1 MKKSLVSILLIAAV
15 LLTACGSGN
24 SQPAAT
30 PTTFPTPE
38 TVAPPTDA
46 PTLVP
51 TVARPA
57 QPVIDAALL
66 ANDWHWIGLSDPT
79 QQLAIEKPA
88 DYVLA
93 FQGDGTVLIKAD
105 CNNATGTYQT
115 DNGAISITVGPMT
128 MAACPPGS
136 RSDQF
141 VTLIGNVARYSF
153 KDGNLYIDLKADGGT
168 LTFAPPDALGG
179 DDSTAPGQESLQAQP
194 WQWTSFTGAAE
205 QFNVTDPG
213 SYMVTFAID
222 GSVSIKADC
231 NNAAG
236 TYTTNDG
243 ALTITVGPMTLAAC
257 PPGSRS
263 DQFVKLLSNA
273 ARYHFLNGGLYIDL
287 KADGGTMAF
296 APVRGAAAPAK
307 SNTASATGSLPA
319 DLTAQLDRWL
329 QSLVSS
335 DPKDPM
341 MAAPGVILLVDTP
354 QGRYL
359 KAAGVSSLEQNTPMR
374 PEDIMKIG
382 SNTKSMTVA
391 LLMQLQE
398 AGVLSLDDQLSKW
411 LPEWAAKLPNG
422 NNMTLRQIAQ
432 HTAGLWDYADQLMG
446 SGLTDPAKLKQG
458 YTPAEIM
465 QYCVDQGKP
474 VGEPGKQWSYSNCGY
489 ILLGMIAEKATGQKL
504 GELYQQRIFDPL
516 GMKSAALIDGI
527 PQPGQVTSNGYYW
540 QPDGTPLNTKD
551 WNMSQGWAAGANVM
565 TAADLA
571 TYGEGL
577 AAGKLFKQADSLP
590 QMLTFDAKAL
600 MSAGFPYGLGLF
612 DVGDGYWGH
621 EGATLGFQS
630 LWFTN
635 PDTGITVV
643 GLSNSGSFEGYNFI
657 NVINILQQGGAQP
670 VSAVGLLNLGP
681 LPVDW
686 EWVQTASPT
695 GVTDVPAGTRL
706 TLTKG
711 GAAVVKNDLCPT
723 YANGK
728 FTVDA
733 DQHIGFKFDAPDASC
748 TAPGDA
754 AKLAELLTHAAFW
767 RFKDGLLA
775 VELAADGGTL
785 LFKYKQ

>member
-30 PTTFPTPE
+30 STTYPTPE

-46 PTLVP
+46 PELVP

-57 QPVIDAALL
+57 QPVIDTALL
-66 ANDWHWIGLSDPT
+66 ANDWHWIGLTDPT
-79 QQLAIEKPA
+79 QQIAIEKPT

-93 FQGDGTVLIKAD
+93 FQGDGTILVQAD
-105 CNNATGTYQT
+105 CNNATANYTT
-115 DNGAISITVGPMT
+115 ADGAITIAVGPMT
-128 MAACPPGS
+128 KAACPPGS

-194 WQWTSFTGAAE
+194 WQWTSFTGATE
-205 QFNVTDPG
+205 QFNITDPG
-213 SYMVTFAID
+213 SYVVTFAID

-243 ALTITVGPMTLAAC
+243 ALTITVGPMTMAAC

-296 APVRGAAAPAK
+296 APVREAAAPAQ
-307 SNTASATGSLPA
+307 TSATGTLPA

-335 DPKDPM
+335 DPKDPK

-465 QYCVDQGKP
+465 QYCVDKGKP

-612 DVGDGYWGH
+612 DIGDGYWGH

-657 NVINILQQGGAQP
+657 NVISILQQRGAQP
-670 VSAVGLLNLGP
+670 VSAMGLLNLGP

-686 EWVQTASPT
+686 EWVQTESPT
-695 GVTDVPAGTRL
+695 GVTDIQPGTLLR
-706 TLTKG
+706 LTKG
-711 GAAVVKNDLCPT
+711 GLAEMRNGLCAPYT
-723 YANGK
+723 TGT
-728 FTVDA
+728 FTVDG

-748 TAPGDA
+748 TTPGDL
-754 AKLAELLTHAAFW
+754 AKLAELLTHAAAWQF
-767 RFKDGLLA
+767 RDGLLA
-775 VELAADGGTL
+775 IELAADGGTL

>member
-15 LLTACGSGN
+15 LLTACGSGT

-30 PTTFPTPE
+30 PTTYPTPE
-38 TVAPPTDA
+38 SVAPPTDA
-46 PTLVP
+46 PALVP

-66 ANDWHWIGLSDPT
+66 ANDWYWIGLSDPT
-79 QQLAIEKPA
+79 QQIAIEKPA

-115 DNGAISITVGPMT
+115 DNGALTIAVGPMT
-128 MAACPPGS
+128 KAACPPGS

-141 VTLIGNVARYSF
+141 VTLIGNAARYHF
-153 KDGNLYIDLKADGGT
+153 KDGNLYLDLKTDGGT
-168 LTFAPPDALGG
+168 LTFAPPEALGG
-179 DDSTAPGQESLQAQP
+179 DDSMAPGQESLQAQP

-205 QFNVTDPG
+205 QFNITDPG

-222 GSVSIKADC
+222 GTVSIKADC

-236 TYTTNDG
+236 NYTTNDG
-243 ALTITVGPMTLAAC
+243 ALTITVGPMTMAAC

-287 KADGGTMAF
+287 NADGGTMAF
-296 APVRGAAAPAK
+296 APMREAAAPAK
-307 SNTASATGSLPA
+307 TSTTGTLPA

-329 QSLVSS
+329 GSLVSS
-335 DPKDPM
+335 DPQDPGQ
-341 MAAPGVILLVDTP
+341 AAPGLILLVDTP

-359 KAAGVSSLEQNTPMR
+359 KAVGVSNIEQNTPMK
-374 PEDIMKIG
+374 PEDVLEIG
-382 SNTKSMTVA
+382 SNTKSMTTV

-398 AGVLSLDDQLSKW
+398 AGVLSMDDQLSKW
-411 LPEWAAKLPNG
+411 LPEWAAQLPNG

-432 HTAGLWDYADQLMG
+432 HTAGLWDYGDDIIGAGL
-446 SGLTDPAKLKQG
+446 SGPDKLKQG

-465 QYCVDQGKP
+465 QYCVDHGKP
-474 VGEPGKQWSYSNCGY
+474 VAEPGQKWSYSNCGY
-489 ILLGMIAEKATGQKL
+489 ILLGMIAEKASGQKL

-516 GMKSAALIDGI
+516 GMKSAELIEGV
-527 PQPGQVTSNGYYW
+527 PQPGQLSSAGYWW
-540 QPDGTPLNTKD
+540 QDGTRLNMTD
-551 WNMSQGWAAGANVM
+551 MNLSQGWAAGANAM

-571 TYGEGL
+571 AYGEGL
-577 AAGKLFKQADSLP
+577 AAGKLFKQADSLQ
-590 QMLTFDAKAL
+590 QMLTFDAKSL
-600 MSAGFPYGLGLF
+600 MSLGFPYGLGLF
-612 DVGDGYWGH
+612 DAGDGYWGH
-621 EGATLGFQS
+621 AGETLGFQTI
-630 LWFTN
+630 WFTN
-635 PDTGITVV
+635 PDTGSTVV
-643 GLSNSGSFEGYNFI
+643 GLSNSGSFKAYNFL
-657 NVINILQQGGAQP
+657 NAVNILKQAGAQP
-670 VSAVGLLNLGP
+670 VSAVGLLNIGP

-686 EWVQTASPT
+686 EWVQTVSPT

-748 TAPGDA
+748 TTPGDA

-767 RFKDGLLA
+767 RFKDGLLTI
-775 VELAADGGTL
+775 ELAADGGTL

>member
-46 PTLVP
+46 PTPVP

-57 QPVIDAALL
+57 QPVIDTALL

-79 QQLAIEKPA
+79 QQIAIEQPA

-93 FQGDGTVLIKAD
+93 FQGDGTILVQAD
-105 CNNATGTYQT
+105 CNNATANYTT
-115 DNGAISITVGPMT
+115 ADGAITIAVGPMT
-128 MAACPPGS
+128 KAACPPGS

-141 VTLIGNVARYSF
+141 VTLISNVARYSF

-194 WQWTSFTGAAE
+194 WQWTSFTGATE
-205 QFNVTDPG
+205 QFNITDPG
-213 SYMVTFAID
+213 SYVVTFAID

-243 ALTITVGPMTLAAC
+243 ALTIAVGPMTMAAC

-307 SNTASATGSLPA
+307 TSTTGTLPA

-329 QSLVSS
+329 QSLAST
-335 DPKDPM
+335 DPQDPAQ
-341 MAAPGVILLVDTP
+341 AAPGVILLVDTP

-359 KAAGVSSLEQNTPMR
+359 KAAGVSSLEKNTPMK
-374 PEDIMKIG
+374 PEDVLEIG
-382 SNTKSMTVA
+382 SNTKSMTTV

-432 HTAGLWDYADQLMG
+432 HTAGLWDYGDDIIGAG
-446 SGLTDPAKLKQG
+446 ASDPAKLKQG
-458 YTPAEIM
+458 YTPEEIM
-465 QYCVDQGKP
+465 QYCVDHGKP
-474 VGEPGKQWSYSNCGY
+474 VDEPGKKWSYSNCGY
-489 ILLGMIAEKATGQKL
+489 ILLGMIAEKASGQKL

-516 GMKSAALIDGI
+516 GMKSAELIEGV
-527 PQPGQVTSNGYYW
+527 PQPGQLTSDGYWW
-540 QPDGTPLNTKD
+540 QPDGTRLNTTN
-551 WNMSQGWAAGANVM
+551 WNASQGWAAGANVM

-600 MSAGFPYGLGLF
+600 MSSGFPYGLGLF
-612 DVGDGYWGH
+612 DAGDGYWGH
-621 EGATLGFQS
+621 AGETLGFQTI
-630 LWFTN
+630 WFTN

-643 GLSNSGSFEGYNFI
+643 GFSNSASFKAYNFL
-657 NVINILQQGGAQP
+657 NAVNILKQAGAQP

-686 EWVQTASPT
+686 EWVQTESPT
-695 GVTDVPAGTRL
+695 GVTDIQPGTLLR
-706 TLTKG
+706 LTKG
-711 GAAVVKNDLCPT
+711 GSAEMRNGLCAPYT
-723 YANGK
+723 TGT
-728 FTVDA
+728 FTVDG
-733 DQHIGFKFDAPDASC
+733 DQHIGFKFDAPDAAC
-748 TAPGDA
+748 TTPGDL
-754 AKLAELLTHAAFW
+754 AKLAELLTHAAAWQF
-767 RFKDGLLA
+767 RDGLLA
-775 VELAADGGTL
+775 IELAADGGTL